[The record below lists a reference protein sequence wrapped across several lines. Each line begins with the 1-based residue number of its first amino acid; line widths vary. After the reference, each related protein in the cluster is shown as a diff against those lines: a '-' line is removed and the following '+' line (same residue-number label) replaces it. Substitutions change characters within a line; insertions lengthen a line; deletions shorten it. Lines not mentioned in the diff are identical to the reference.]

1 MQRYT
6 YMRLIVID
14 HYFLMFKREF
24 SSELLL
30 LLVKTFQ
37 EQVIDNKAFNNP
49 AEQEFVVTVLQA
61 IIKTP
66 GFDFTLSFLEEKE
79 LNACKELVFKGIDQ
93 IEENKSK

>member
-37 EQVIDNKAFNNP
+37 EQVIDNTAFNNP
-49 AEQEFVVTVLQA
+49 AE
-61 IIKTP
+61 
-66 GFDFTLSFLEEKE
+66 
-79 LNACKELVFKGIDQ
+79 
-93 IEENKSK
+93 